1 LPGRERPCVTNQ
13 VAYPGECGHRD
24 LRDARV
30 KGAKELQKKAR
41 DTFSRNIKDKAR
53 LPHCWLLFATTA
65 EDKWIWP
72 PSEQGV
78 NARSGWQE
86 SQWWGLWGPKR
97 MDEWATAYA
106 SEFKVPVNARAWAAL
121 LRALQALGWAAL
133 VECKKLWKVFCK
145 LRAGESAE
153 VDQAGGG

>member
-1 LPGRERPCVTNQ
+1 MT
-13 VAYPGECGHRD
+13 CG
-24 LRDARV
+24 DARV
-30 KGAKELQKKAR
+30 KAAKELQEKAR
-41 DTFSRNIKDKAR
+41 EIFSRKIKDKAGR
-53 LPHCWLLFATTA
+53 LPHWWLLFATTV

-97 MDEWATAYA
+97 MDEWVTAYA
-106 SEFKVPVNARAWAAL
+106 SEFKVPINARAWATL

-133 VECKKLWKVFCK
+133 AECKKVWKVFCK
-145 LRAGESAE
+145 L
-153 VDQAGGG
+153 